1 MLNHFFHRALLQEF
15 SVPVA
20 VHAIIFVFT
29 TVGVC
34 AENLVSQWHSATLT
48 ESHFFHIPYFVLS
61 FDAAKLR
68 RVAYYTKFLGYTAH
82 ICDEWLIC
90 THSLTLCLTGTSA
103 LILALRGVEGVA

>member
-20 VHAIIFVFT
+20 VHAIIFVLT

-61 FDAAKLR
+61 FDAARLVQAALDLWSLATEGTQELLR
-68 RVAYYTKFLGYTAH
+68 RRRVSRFSTAKVM
-82 ICDEWLIC
+82 IV
-90 THSLTLCLTGTSA
+90 
-103 LILALRGVEGVA
+103 LA

>member
-61 FDAAKLR
+61 FDAARLVQAALDLWSLATEGTQELLR
-68 RVAYYTKFLGYTAH
+68 RRRVSRFSTAKVM
-82 ICDEWLIC
+82 IV
-90 THSLTLCLTGTSA
+90 
-103 LILALRGVEGVA
+103 LA